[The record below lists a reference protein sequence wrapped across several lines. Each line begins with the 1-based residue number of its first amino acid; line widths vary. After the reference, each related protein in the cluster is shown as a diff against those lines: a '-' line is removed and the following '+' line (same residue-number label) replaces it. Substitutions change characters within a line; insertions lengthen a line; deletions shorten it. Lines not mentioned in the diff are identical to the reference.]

1 MFSVDDMR
9 AKIAK
14 GYEINKSEAMQ
25 LAKEKN
31 VVLSNMAADIQK
43 QYGQLR
49 FEFCSIIN
57 AKSGACSEDCK
68 FCAQS
73 AVYNTGSPVYGFVE
87 RDIIIDKARICAEKG
102 ISRFSIVTSGKSL
115 NDDDVS
121 TLCEVVEYLKEN
133 VNIGICASVGL
144 LSDKHYEIM
153 RKSGVTRIH
162 NNLETSKRYFSSI
175 CTTHLHEDK
184 VRAIEKAKKHGF
196 DICSGGIIGMGET
209 IEDRIDLAFEAK
221 ELGVVS
227 IPINIHYPIKGT
239 PFGNLPVLEKD
250 EIEKAV
256 SLIKIIN
263 PKIPV
268 RMAGGRKQLLD
279 SGKGCFIAGSNAAIT
294 GDMLTTTGISIDEDI
309 SMVKRLGYIV

>member
-102 ISRFSIVTSGKSL
+102 ISRFSIVTSGK
-115 NDDDVS
+115 
-121 TLCEVVEYLKEN
+121 
-133 VNIGICASVGL
+133 
-144 LSDKHYEIM
+144 
-153 RKSGVTRIH
+153 
-162 NNLETSKRYFSSI
+162 
-175 CTTHLHEDK
+175 
-184 VRAIEKAKKHGF
+184 
-196 DICSGGIIGMGET
+196 
-209 IEDRIDLAFEAK
+209 
-221 ELGVVS
+221 
-227 IPINIHYPIKGT
+227 
-239 PFGNLPVLEKD
+239 
-250 EIEKAV
+250 
-256 SLIKIIN
+256 N
-263 PKIPV
+263 P
-268 RMAGGRKQLLD
+268 L
-279 SGKGCFIAGSNAAIT
+279 
-294 GDMLTTTGISIDEDI
+294 
-309 SMVKRLGYIV
+309 